1 MNISALDK
9 GFRHYLTVTF
19 SYWAFTITDG
29 AIRMLVVLYFHQLG
43 YDPIQIASLFLFYEF
58 FGVVTNL
65 LGGWIASRIGL
76 NVTLHLGIGLQII
89 ALSMLAVDAVY
100 LTVPYVMFAQA
111 LSGIAKDLNKMSAKS
126 SVKLFAGQGS
136 GQLFKWVSVLTGSK
150 NTLKGVGFFVGAALL
165 AGIGFQQALLLMSSV
180 LLLVLIVTIILLHR
194 DLGRINK
201 KVKFLHLFSKKTEI
215 NWLSA
220 ARFFLFGARDI
231 WFVVGL
237 PVYMS
242 SVLNWSHAQ
251 VGAFFALWIIGYGVV
266 QGVSPKLIRRSHHE
280 SGPDGMT
287 AQLWAVVL
295 AILTLTLA
303 WSFNATAYPEIF
315 IISGL
320 AVFGVVFAINSA
332 VHSFLILHYS
342 DKDKVTLDVGFYY
355 MSNAA
360 GRLCG
365 TILSGVIYQYWGLAG
380 CLWVSALFIVSA
392 SLLSI
397 KLPRYRSA

>member
-1 MNISALDK
+1 MDK
-9 GFRHYLTVTF
+9 NFQHYLTITF

-65 LGGWIASRIGL
+65 LGGWIASRTGL
-76 NVTLHLGIGLQII
+76 NVTLHLGIGLQIV

-126 SVKLFAGQGS
+126 SVKLFASKGS
-136 GQLFKWVSVLTGSK
+136 GHLFKWVSVLTGSK
-150 NTLKGVGFFVGAALL
+150 NTLKGAGFFIGAILL
-165 AGIGFQQALLLMSSV
+165 SSFGFQTALLLMSAV
-180 LLLVLIVTIILLHR
+180 LLMVLIATIFLLPR
-194 DLGRINK
+194 DLGRLKK
-201 KVKFLHLFSKKTEI
+201 KVKFIHLFSKKKEI
-215 NWLSA
+215 NHLSS

-242 SVLNWSHAQ
+242 SILDWSHSEI
-251 VGAFFALWIIGYGVV
+251 GSFFALWIIGYGLV
-266 QGVSPKLIRRSHHE
+266 QAFVPKLIRHTHHDA
-280 SGPDGMT
+280 GPDGKT
-287 AQLWAVVL
+287 AQLWAFVL
-295 AILTLTLA
+295 ALLTLMLA
-303 WSFNATAYPEIF
+303 GLFNTVADSSLF
-315 IISGL
+315 LVVGL
-320 AVFGVVFAINSA
+320 AVFGIVFAINSA
-332 VHSFLILHYS
+332 IHSFLILHYS
-342 DKDKVTLDVGFYY
+342 DEDKVSLDVGFYY

-360 GRLCG
+360 GRLTG

-380 CLWVSALFIVSA
+380 CLWMSALFILSA
-392 SLLSI
+392 SLLSV
-397 KLPRYRSA
+397 KLPRYHPGILD

>member
-1 MNISALDK
+1 MNGSAADK
-9 GFRHYLTVTF
+9 SFQHYLTITF

-43 YDPIQIASLFLFYEF
+43 YDPIQIASLFLFYEL

-65 LGGWIASRIGL
+65 LGGWIASRTGL
-76 NVTLHLGIGLQII
+76 NVTLHLGIGLQIV

-126 SVKLFAGQGS
+126 GVKLFAGQS
-136 GQLFKWVSVLTGSK
+136 SAHLFKWVSVLTGSK
-150 NTLKGVGFFVGAALL
+150 NTLKGAGFFIGAILL
-165 AGIGFQQALLLMSSV
+165 SSFGFQKALLLMSAV
-180 LLLVLIVTIILLHR
+180 LLMVLIATVILLPR

-201 KVKFLHLFSKKTEI
+201 KVKFIHLFSKKTEI
-215 NWLSA
+215 NWLSS

-237 PVYMS
+237 PVFMS
-242 SVLNWSHAQ
+242 SVLKWSHNEI
-251 VGAFFALWIIGYGVV
+251 GSFFALWIMVYGLV
-266 QGVSPKLIRRSHHE
+266 QAFVPKLIRHTHHNA
-280 SGPDGMT
+280 GPDGMT
-287 AQLWAVVL
+287 AHLWALVL
-295 AILTLTLA
+295 AILTVAIA
-303 WSFNATAYPEIF
+303 WWFDATADSSVLL
-315 IISGL
+315 ISGL
-320 AVFGVVFAINSA
+320 VLFAIVVAINSA
-332 VHSFLILHYS
+332 IHSFLILHYS
-342 DKDKVTLDVGFYY
+342 DKDNVTLDVGFYY

-380 CLWVSALFIVSA
+380 CLWASALFIVSA
-392 SLLSI
+392 CLLSV
-397 KLPRYRSA
+397 KLPRYRSV

>member
-1 MNISALDK
+1 
-9 GFRHYLTVTF
+9 
-19 SYWAFTITDG
+19 
-29 AIRMLVVLYFHQLG
+29 MLVVLYFHLLG
-43 YDPIQIASLFLFYEF
+43 YSPLQIASQFLFYEF

-76 NVTLHLGIGLQII
+76 NVTLHLGIGLQIV

-126 SVKLFAGQGS
+126 SVKLFADQGS
-136 GQLFKWVSVLTGSK
+136 GHLFKWVSVLTGSK
-150 NTLKGVGFFVGAALL
+150 NTLKGAGFFIGAALL
-165 AGIGFQQALLLMSSV
+165 SWVGFQQALLFMSSV
-180 LLLVLIVTIILLHR
+180 LLLVLVATIILLPR

-201 KVKFLHLFSKKTEI
+201 KVKLLHLFSKKTAI

-242 SVLNWSHAQ
+242 STLNWSHNQ
-251 VGAFFALWIIGYGVV
+251 VGTFFALWIIGYGLV
-266 QGVSPKLIRRSHHE
+266 QAFAPGLIRRSHHA

-287 AQLWAVVL
+287 AQLWAFVL
-295 AILTLTLA
+295 ALLTLILA
-303 WSFNATAYPEIF
+303 GLFNTAVYSSLFLIA
-315 IISGL
+315 GL
-320 AVFGVVFAINSA
+320 AVFAIVFAINSA
-332 VHSFLILHYS
+332 IHSFLILHYS
-342 DKDKVTLDVGFYY
+342 DKDNVTLDVGFYY

-365 TILSGVIYQYWGLAG
+365 TILSGVIYQYWGLSG
-380 CLWVSALFIVSA
+380 CLWASALFIISA
-392 SLLSI
+392 CLLSI